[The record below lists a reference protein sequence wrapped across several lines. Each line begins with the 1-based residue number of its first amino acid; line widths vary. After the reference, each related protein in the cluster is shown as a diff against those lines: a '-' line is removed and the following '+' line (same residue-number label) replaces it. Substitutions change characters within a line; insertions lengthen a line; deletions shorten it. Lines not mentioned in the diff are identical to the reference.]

1 MCPPRLPGKTA
12 SPAAPAA
19 RARAA
24 AAVRTRLGR
33 PLRRRG
39 SGAAGARARKGG
51 RWGGRACMRRARA
64 ATTTRVSVRGAT
76 RRGSSSPRG
85 GAPAATTARRLR
97 ACKAGALRQS
107 RRAPAPTRRARPAAR
122 AATTCPTAGWQACRA
137 PAAGLSTCSVAC
149 TASGAGAC
157 TPGGTGACTAAGAG
171 ACMSRGARPGGK
183 AGMSQAAWRFQA
195 GASRQCL
202 TRAWT
207 GLAAAALSCGR
218 RDSLHCDVSQRLLAW
233 TVLACGVA
241 PPPDPAAPPAVHAHT
256 HMAQQPL
263 CPGRPGG
270 NAAGGRRLLPR
281 GGGTRRRAGAP
292 RRARGAYRGL
302 QAQAARGAAA
312 RGRRQAAQG
321 VMPLACLRRGGCRR
335 VASASW

>member
-76 RRGSSSPRG
+76 RRGSSSP
-85 GAPAATTARRLR
+85 
-97 ACKAGALRQS
+97 KAGALRQS

-218 RDSLHCDVSQRLLAW
+218 RDSLHCAVSQRLLAW
-233 TVLACGVA
+233 TVLARGVA

-256 HMAQQPL
+256 HTWPSSRCAPAGLAAMLPAGAAF
-263 CPGRPGG
+263 CRAGAGRGAELARRG
-270 NAAGGRRLLPR
+270 ARAALIVDYKRKRREALRRAAGGKRPR
-281 GGGTRRRAGAP
+281 
-292 RRARGAYRGL
+292 
-302 QAQAARGAAA
+302 
-312 RGRRQAAQG
+312 
-321 VMPLACLRRGGCRR
+321 V
-335 VASASW
+335 